1 MIDLTHHRMLILNFA
16 YLHIHP
22 GGGYEGLI
30 KLRPSFQRKLDFVS
44 RTNLAELMDF
54 ADAHVPHD
62 TRNAKGFED
71 WIQREP
77 TEEETVLFDTWVSA
91 ITPMPRTVIHA
102 PVGWEEVDTS
112 NA

>member
-1 MIDLTHHRMLILNFA
+1 
-16 YLHIHP
+16 
-22 GGGYEGLI
+22 
-30 KLRPSFQRKLDFVS
+30 
-44 RTNLAELMDF
+44 MDF

-91 ITPMPRTVIHA
+91 ITPMH
-102 PVGWEEVDTS
+102 EL
-112 NA
+112 